1 MNENRAISSF
11 VSNFGICV
19 VLIASFALGEVF
31 DAGAHEGATGIVK
44 ERMESMKSIS
54 RAGKVLSDMAKG
66 KRDFDPQNART
77 LALKIRDHALRIP
90 ELFPR
95 TQHSRT
101 GSETEA
107 SPVIWKRWPEFEELA
122 QQLADASGDL
132 ANVAE
137 QSEAAEFQDHF
148 TTVAK
153 SCRTCHKSF
162 RIKKH

>member
-31 DAGAHEGATGIVK
+31 DADAHEGATGIVK

-66 KRDFDPQNART
+66 ERDFDPQDVRT

-95 TQHSRT
+95 TQHSQT

-122 QQLADASGDL
+122 Q
-132 ANVAE
+132 
-137 QSEAAEFQDHF
+137 
-148 TTVAK
+148 
-153 SCRTCHKSF
+153 
-162 RIKKH
+162 